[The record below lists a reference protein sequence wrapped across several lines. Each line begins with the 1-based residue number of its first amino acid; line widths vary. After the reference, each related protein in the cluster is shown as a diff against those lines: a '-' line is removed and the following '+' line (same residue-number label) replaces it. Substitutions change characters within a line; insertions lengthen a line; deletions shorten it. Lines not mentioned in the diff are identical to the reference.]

1 MDSMAGG
8 ALLAER
14 QLLVAWHH
22 SEIVVFWGSDFDAS
36 IVICDSI
43 CDSRFFEFGHSDF
56 CTGCAVTAAV
66 KLWIVGLQD
75 L

>member
-1 MDSMAGG
+1 MDSMAWG

-22 SEIVVFWGSDFDAS
+22 SEIVVFWGSDLDAS

-43 CDSRFFEFGHSDF
+43 CDFLIVFEFGHSDF
-56 CTGCAVTAAV
+56 CTGC
-66 KLWIVGLQD
+66 Q
-75 L
+75 